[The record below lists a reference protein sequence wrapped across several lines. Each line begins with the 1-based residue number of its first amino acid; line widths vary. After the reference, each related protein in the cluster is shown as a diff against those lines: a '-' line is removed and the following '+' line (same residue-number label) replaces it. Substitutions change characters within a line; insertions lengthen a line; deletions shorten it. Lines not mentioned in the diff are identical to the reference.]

1 MREEAVKE
9 LLAKAKAEWSVIQ
22 RLIDEHLIKEIE
34 YQGKKFYLRRLK
46 TDYR

>member
-1 MREEAVKE
+1 MKE